1 MDPTDE
7 QLVRLGHPGR
17 SMQFGIAAVALLLLA
32 AIAKPWPIDGSAA
45 PTPSGSPVGVAAATP
60 SPTAPAPT
68 PTRTPSAAHSDWDS
82 TVCASPDGWRIVADQ
97 VERGR
102 SVRAWLMA
110 GAVYSM
116 VPPIRSTIPITPLV
130 SGGLSGLGFCAP
142 AGVSEHGK
150 VAWSGTL
157 WRQGAE
163 RAGPVSWQP
172 VARLTPLPGSLGAV
186 AEPLNESPALWPP
199 GYYVLEA
206 RIKGQLREA
215 WIGLTI
221 QSGL

>member
-1 MDPTDE
+1 
-7 QLVRLGHPGR
+7 
-17 SMQFGIAAVALLLLA
+17 
-32 AIAKPWPIDGSAA
+32 
-45 PTPSGSPVGVAAATP
+45 
-60 SPTAPAPT
+60 
-68 PTRTPSAAHSDWDS
+68 
-82 TVCASPDGWRIVADQ
+82 
-97 VERGR
+97 
-102 SVRAWLMA
+102 MA

-172 VARLTPLPGSLGAV
+172 VARLTPLAGSLGAL

-206 RIKGQLREA
+206 RIMGRLQEA